1 MKAALTFNTLRR
13 RLAKTLSRFGQDRG
27 GVAAVEFA
35 FIAPIMILLFVG
47 TIELSAGISTD
58 RKLSRVSSA
67 IGDLVTQSQKLSA
80 SDVQNIMD
88 ISSKIM
94 FPYSEDVDITITGIE
109 IASGAAKSQWR
120 CNITTGC
127 AKLNG
132 TNYDV
137 PTKIKKDGSFLV
149 SAVVST
155 TYTPSFGWAHFSK
168 DKGIYFS
175 RTPIDMRDEIFLRPR
190 VGSTVELQ

>member
-13 RLAKTLSRFGQDRG
+13 RLAQTLSRFGQDRG

-137 PTKIKKDGSFLV
+137 PTKINKDGSFLV